1 MSVRV
6 FASFPPTKQTS
17 HSTYKLRKE
26 WKNYEKIS
34 KSNNEREKRRDTK
47 TKIIFLSWDR
57 ERSTETKHQLN
68 GAWCGDSVW
77 RDGACV
83 CVDVR
88 LFERM
93 RGWMNVSFESNSQRE
108 LFFSSRWNQGSERVK
123 SFEFPFVYH
132 DRNWLL
138 LCYFKES
145 AKMYN
150 FASFLFSR
158 DITENIFLSL
168 DFCFDDISWVF

>member
-1 MSVRV
+1 MKRG
-6 FASFPPTKQTS
+6 
-17 HSTYKLRKE
+17 KE
-26 WKNYEKIS
+26 NYEKIS

-57 ERSTETKHQLN
+57 ERSTEKKHQLN
-68 GAWCGDSVW
+68 GAWCGDSV
-77 RDGACV
+77 RRCGGLCV
-83 CVDVR
+83 CWCKIIRENAWVD
-88 LFERM
+88 ERVV
-93 RGWMNVSFESNSQRE
+93 WIKFTAWI
-108 LFFSSRWNQGSERVK
+108 LFFLHDEIKGEWESY
-123 SFEFPFVYH
+123 EFPFVYH

-145 AKMYN
+145 AKMYI

-168 DFCFDDISWVF
+168 DFCFDDISWAIFFS